1 VLLKAAINGGRARDE
16 HPALPLLPDELATS
30 AAAALQAGAGAVHF
44 HVRAADGRESLAPA
58 DLETAL
64 GAIRRSCGASP
75 IGISTWAWIV
85 PDPTERL
92 AAVRGWR
99 CGPDFASVNFD
110 EAGAVELA
118 RLLLERG
125 IGVEAG
131 LASPDAARALARSGL
146 GNACLRLL
154 LEPPEP
160 EPIAAL
166 QTVTEIE
173 TVLVAAELTGPRLLH
188 GAGPTAWPLLTA
200 ARRRGYDA
208 RIGLEDTLT
217 LPDGRLARHNAELVT
232 AAVAV
237 LRGPRSD
244 PEIRLVTLDEPL
256 LTALCTDPDACAARE
271 GLSLG
276 PHAELVKGAAART
289 LAFLRATGAPTPW
302 GSYLA
307 VDPLLRLAVGL
318 CAFKG
323 APDAARAVELAYFTF
338 PAWEGRGYA
347 TAMAEVLRA
356 LAAASGQVSIVRAHT
371 LPVPNASGH
380 ILQTLGFRRVGE
392 VLDPEDGLVW
402 RWDWRVPARPAP
414 RSAK

>member
-1 VLLKAAINGGRARDE
+1 VLLKAAINGARARDE

-75 IGISTWAWIV
+75 IGVSTGAWIV
-85 PDPTERL
+85 PEPAERL

-99 CGPDFASVNFD
+99 ARPDFASLNFE

-131 LASPDAARALARSGL
+131 LASPGAARALVRSGL
-146 GNACLRLL
+146 GNACLRLR

-166 QTVTEIE
+166 RTVTEIE
-173 TVLVAAELTGPRLLH
+173 TVLVAADLTGPRLLH
-188 GAGPTAWPLLTA
+188 GAGPTAWPL
-200 ARRRGYDA
+200 
-208 RIGLEDTLT
+208 
-217 LPDGRLARHNAELVT
+217 PDGRMARHNGELVT
-232 AAVAV
+232 TAVA
-237 LRGPRSD
+237 
-244 PEIRLVTLDEPL
+244 
-256 LTALCTDPDACAARE
+256 
-271 GLSLG
+271 
-276 PHAELVKGAAART
+276 
-289 LAFLRATGAPTPW
+289 
-302 GSYLA
+302 
-307 VDPLLRLAVGL
+307 
-318 CAFKG
+318 
-323 APDAARAVELAYFTF
+323 DAARAVELAYFTF

-347 TAMAEVLRA
+347 TAMADALRA
-356 LAAASGQVSIVRAHT
+356 LAASTGQVSIVRAHT
-371 LPVPNASGH
+371 LPLPNASGH
-380 ILQTLGFRRVGE
+380 ILQTPGFTRVGE

-402 RWDWRVPARPAP
+402 RWDWPVPAHPA
-414 RSAK
+414 